1 MTENGS
7 WEAFLELQTSENSK
21 IHIEESENKFK
32 FGGKLG
38 GRATVL
44 KYIKV

>member
-1 MTENGS
+1 MTENSS
-7 WEAFLELQTSENSK
+7 WEAFLELQTSENNK

-38 GRATVL
+38 GGNC
-44 KYIKV
+44 IKVY